1 MNSTQV
7 PVAPARFNSFTLRPS
22 SSPGSSQRSG
32 PIDTKCLTRMDAS
45 NKPEK
50 YFRRDVTMKLLALVM
65 LAAVSLTALQ
75 PLQAQVTDSTTV
87 AVQEQAPPQPSHS
100 RIYYGG
106 EIGFNLFG
114 DVFRLSIKPLAAYK
128 ITDKLSLGAKIG
140 YEYIKDK
147 RFDPD
152 RTYHNYGASLFTRY
166 RVIPQIYGHVE
177 FAEFNYDYPAGREWV
192 PFLLVGGG
200 LAQRVG
206 GNAWVFVEVLFDVLQ
221 SSKSP
226 YEEWEPWVTVG
237 VGVGF

>member
-1 MNSTQV
+1 
-7 PVAPARFNSFTLRPS
+7 
-22 SSPGSSQRSG
+22 
-32 PIDTKCLTRMDAS
+32 
-45 NKPEK
+45 
-50 YFRRDVTMKLLALVM
+50 MKFLALII
-65 LAAVSLTALQ
+65 LAAISVTAVQ
-75 PLQAQVTDSTTV
+75 PLQGQVTDSTAI
-87 AVQEQAPPQPSHS
+87 AVQAQAPPQSAPP

-106 EIGFNLFG
+106 EIGLNLFG
-114 DVFRLSIKPLAAYK
+114 DVFRVSIKPLAAYK
-128 ITDKLSLGAKIG
+128 ITDKLSLGAKVG

-152 RTYHNYGASLFTRY
+152 RTYNNYGASVFTRY
-166 RVIPQIYGHVE
+166 RFIPQIYGHVE
-177 FAEFNYDYPAGREWV
+177 FAEYNYDYASGREWI

-200 LAQRVG
+200 LAQPVG